1 MQKNLR
7 YNSILLFVFFLFL
20 VATLAFF
27 TSCSNADKVNVPS
40 DKVRIT
46 IADGREYSAEKNIF
60 EVERGSNL
68 EIELEFLEGF
78 VFDSCD
84 YKDYTVYY
92 KDRLSVVL
100 ILSNVRYPSFVNI
113 TTRTSAE
120 GVYYHAN
127 GGEFTNVPEDYF
139 LEWANAA
146 EGRRQNTD
154 TGENA
159 VREGY
164 TLTGWNTRSD
174 GSGESVCLGG
184 RITVPQGT
192 IVDLYAQWS
201 KWTSSEQFDYEEYQ
215 DGIKLTAYTGGYT
228 ETLTLPGEIDGKT
241 VIAVD
246 EGFARNT
253 DINILIMPDTLKRIE
268 KNAFVNCDIQTL
280 YFFDTI
286 EYVVNES
293 FSGAS
298 IKTLHINARLAPRY
312 LATSEVTEFA
322 DRMDRLILNRDKKK
336 IIFFAGCSMSYG
348 LNSQMVDE
356 AFDGEYEII
365 DFGTM
370 GETYAVAQLDCISRF
385 LSEGDIFV
393 HAPEPS
399 APYQLMYSYT
409 MEPNVFLLCEGN
421 FELISYMDMS
431 DVSGVF
437 TAFNIFNSIRMKLD
451 GGSYLDDSGLHNLYG
466 DINIARGT
474 FGKDVSY
481 DNYEYTYMLDYVT
494 SSSISRL
501 CDEYDNIA
509 AMGATVMFSFAPV
522 NYHGLTASAIEQKI
536 WETFERE
543 YRTGL
548 SARGYSV
555 ISSAEDYIFEGR
567 YFYDT
572 DYHLNDTGVVLRT
585 EQLIEDLKNAG
596 VAA

>member
-7 YNSILLFVFFLFL
+7 YNRILLFVFFLFL

-159 VREGY
+159 AREGY

-268 KNAFVNCDIQTL
+268 KMR
-280 YFFDTI
+280 
-286 EYVVNES
+286 S
-293 FSGAS
+293 
-298 IKTLHINARLAPRY
+298 
-312 LATSEVTEFA
+312 
-322 DRMDRLILNRDKKK
+322 
-336 IIFFAGCSMSYG
+336 
-348 LNSQMVDE
+348 
-356 AFDGEYEII
+356 
-365 DFGTM
+365 
-370 GETYAVAQLDCISRF
+370 
-385 LSEGDIFV
+385 
-393 HAPEPS
+393 
-399 APYQLMYSYT
+399 
-409 MEPNVFLLCEGN
+409 
-421 FELISYMDMS
+421 
-431 DVSGVF
+431 
-437 TAFNIFNSIRMKLD
+437 
-451 GGSYLDDSGLHNLYG
+451 
-466 DINIARGT
+466 
-474 FGKDVSY
+474 
-481 DNYEYTYMLDYVT
+481 
-494 SSSISRL
+494 
-501 CDEYDNIA
+501 
-509 AMGATVMFSFAPV
+509 
-522 NYHGLTASAIEQKI
+522 
-536 WETFERE
+536 
-543 YRTGL
+543 
-548 SARGYSV
+548 
-555 ISSAEDYIFEGR
+555 
-567 YFYDT
+567 
-572 DYHLNDTGVVLRT
+572 
-585 EQLIEDLKNAG
+585 
-596 VAA
+596 